1 MEDLHLEYYRQA
13 FTLVLKQLSFNFGKI
28 LDHAEN
34 DDIRLS
40 ELNRNMKAMSW
51 LNKTYV
57 NNLDLYESTKEK
69 RARKISGDSVK
80 QS

>member
-13 FTLVLKQLSFNFGKI
+13 FTLELKQLSFNFGKI

-69 RARKISGDSVK
+69 RARKISGDPVK

>member
-1 MEDLHLEYYRQA
+1 MEELHLAYYRQA
-13 FTLVLKQLSFNFGKI
+13 FDLEAKQLQFNFAKI
-28 LDHAEN
+28 LEHAEN
-34 DDIRLS
+34 DDIKLS

-57 NNLDLYESTKEK
+57 NNLDLYDSIKEK
-69 RARKISGDSVK
+69 KSNKISGDLAK

>member
-13 FTLVLKQLSFNFGKI
+13 FTLELKQLSFNFAKI

-34 DDIRLS
+34 DDIKLS

-57 NNLDLYESTKEK
+57 NNLDLYETTKEK
-69 RARKISGDSVK
+69 RARKISGDLAK
-80 QS
+80 QP

>member
-13 FTLVLKQLSFNFGKI
+13 FNLEAKQIQHNFTKI
-28 LDHAEN
+28 LEHAEN
-34 DDIRLS
+34 DDIKLA

-57 NNLDLYESTKEK
+57 NNLDLYESAKEK
-69 RARKISGDSVK
+69 KAK
-80 QS
+80 

>member
-13 FTLVLKQLSFNFGKI
+13 FNLEAKQIQLNFAKI
-28 LDHAEN
+28 LEHAKQ
-34 DDIRLS
+34 DDIKLA

-57 NNLDLYESTKEK
+57 NNLDLYQSAKEK
-69 RARKISGDSVK
+69 KAK
-80 QS
+80 

>member
-1 MEDLHLEYYRQA
+1 MEELHLAYYRQA
-13 FTLVLKQLSFNFGKI
+13 FDLEVKQLSFNFAKI

-34 DDIRLS
+34 DDIKLS

-57 NNLDLYESTKEK
+57 NNLDLYDSIKEK
-69 RARKISGDSVK
+69 KSNKIPGDLTK